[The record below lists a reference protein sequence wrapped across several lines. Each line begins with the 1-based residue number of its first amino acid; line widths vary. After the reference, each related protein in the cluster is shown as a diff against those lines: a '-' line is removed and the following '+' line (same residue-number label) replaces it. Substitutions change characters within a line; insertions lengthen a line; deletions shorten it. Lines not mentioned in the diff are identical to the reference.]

1 TAAHHVPTDMM
12 GSGTI
17 SGPTP
22 DTYGS
27 MLELTWRGEKPIV
40 LKDGST
46 RKFIEDHDTVTLTAY
61 CHKDNVRIGFGEV
74 KTKLLPVFQPKKQ

>member
-1 TAAHHVPTDMM
+1 MM

-27 MLELTWRGEKPIV
+27 MLELTWRGEKP
-40 LKDGST
+40 LTLEDGST
-46 RKFIEDHDTVTLTAY
+46 RKFIEDYDTVTITGY
-61 CHKDNVRIGFGEV
+61 CKKDNVRIGFGEV
-74 KTKLLPVFQPKKQ
+74 TTKLLPVFQQKKK